1 MTNWKNKQYIEL
13 ILKKLKKINPYKVIL
28 FGSYAYGKPKP
39 DSDIDL
45 IVVLNNEDI
54 PANFKEKNKN
64 YLTVSKSIR
73 NISKLIPVDL
83 IVYTQNEFNRFV
95 ELESNFSKYVLSNG
109 KELL

>member
-1 MTNWKNKQYIEL
+1 M
-13 ILKKLKKINPYKVIL
+13 
-28 FGSYAYGKPKP
+28 
-39 DSDIDL
+39 
-45 IVVLNNEDI
+45 
-54 PANFKEKNKN
+54 
-64 YLTVSKSIR
+64 TVSKSIR